1 MSSRWVEGHCHHV
14 MVVVWSCWMEGSS
27 PLSSWRWCA
36 RADVVVVV
44 SPCHGR
50 LVVIARL
57 GGGVV
62 ASVVLA
68 SLSLSRPWHLLWV
81 SRRYRKAGWR
91 GGRLRCPGAGMHTLA
106 LLSSSCHGRL
116 DVFVL
121 AWTCCRLAVIVFIV
135 LAWTRCHHRHC
146 RRRRVMVAFAMH
158 ASLSSSLSWWWLRHQ
173 HWFLSSL
180 SSFSCARAAV
190 VVIVVVDLVWMHCCR
205 RRHHRHPE
213 GHDGRDAGR
222 RAGRRGRRC
231 IVVVVVVVAALSM
244 LDIAVIHVAV
254 GAS

>member
-1 MSSRWVEGHCHHV
+1 MSSHWVEGHCHHV
-14 MVVVWSCWMEGSS
+14 MVVVWSCWMEGLS

-44 SPCHGR
+44 SPCHGC

-62 ASVVLA
+62 TSVVLA
-68 SLSLSRPWHLLWV
+68 LVSLSLSRPWHLLWV
-81 SRRYRKAGWR
+81 SHCYRKAGWR
-91 GGRLRCPGAGMHTLA
+91 GGRLHCPGAGMHTLA

-121 AWTCCRLAVIVFIV
+121 AWTCCRLAMIVFIV
-135 LAWTRCHHRHC
+135 LAWTHCHRCHCCH
-146 RRRRVMVAFAMH
+146 RRVMVAFAMH
-158 ASLSSSLSWWWLRHQ
+158 ASLSSSLSWWWLRHRR
-173 HWFLSSL
+173 WFLL
-180 SSFSCARAAV
+180 LLLLFSCACAAV
-190 VVIVVVDLVWMHCCR
+190 VVVVDLVWMRCCR
-205 RRHHRHPE
+205 RRHRCHPE

-222 RAGRRGRRC
+222 RAGRCGRRC

-254 GAS
+254 GVS